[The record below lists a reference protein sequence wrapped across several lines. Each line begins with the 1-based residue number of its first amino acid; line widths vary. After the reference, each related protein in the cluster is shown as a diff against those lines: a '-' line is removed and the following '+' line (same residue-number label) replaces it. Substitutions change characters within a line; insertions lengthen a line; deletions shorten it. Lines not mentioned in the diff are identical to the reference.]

1 MLALLL
7 SVGVLLCAVL
17 EANAHTVVLK
27 GATIIDVDS
36 YGNSTRDLPDAVIVI
51 TDGTI
56 AAVGSRRTVDLPR
69 GATVIDVTGKYLLPA
84 LCDSFIGVANQ
95 SIADAMLYMGVTTAL
110 GAPQGADNVYFEPA
124 RGPRVLKRMM
134 ITGYSAESAA
144 PLRVDKSDLP
154 LRDSDLIAQMDRY
167 ATSGVRVFHLAQSLQ
182 PRQTALILLHAKQLG
197 VATVGELANTPYP
210 DAIRAGISALLHS
223 PRYALAL
230 ADSQRQAAVA
240 ADPFG
245 AARNAFYKWLED
257 IDANENAVRAYAQL
271 LATSKVGLIPTL
283 AMVAREDTA
292 QRVPAT
298 EPVLK
303 ILVRNKNAVVN
314 RREPPNP
321 IGPLLSE
328 NLLRIEQVYAKAG
341 VHYLTGG
348 GTHYGQLPGRSI
360 HAEMKMLVRIGLTP
374 RQAIAAAT
382 SNFASIYGFKDVGS
396 LKPGSRGDLIV
407 LDADP
412 LVEISNTSKIHSAYV
427 GGTVVDRDAL
437 LENRDGR

>member
-1 MLALLL
+1 MHVLLL
-7 SVGVLLCAVL
+7 SVGVFLCAVL
-17 EANAHTVVLK
+17 QANAHTVVLK
-27 GATIIDVDS
+27 GATLIDVDN

-56 AAVGSRRTVDLPR
+56 TAVGSRRTVEVPR
-69 GATVIDVTGKYLLPA
+69 GATVVEVTGKYLLPG

-110 GAPQGADNVYFEPA
+110 GAPQGADNVFFEPA
-124 RGPRVLKRMM
+124 RGPRVLKRRA

-154 LRDSDLIAQMDRY
+154 LRDSDLIAQMDGY
-167 ATSGVRVFHLAQSLQ
+167 ATSGVRVFHLLHSLQ
-182 PRQTALILLHAKQLG
+182 PRQTAVILLHAKELRIP
-197 VATVGELANTPYP
+197 TIGELANTPYP
-210 DAIRAGISALLHS
+210 AAIRDGISALLHS

-245 AARNAFYKWLED
+245 LARNAFYKWLED
-257 IDANENAVRAYAQL
+257 LDASENAIRAYAQL

-283 AMVAREDTA
+283 AMVAGEDTA

-298 EPVLK
+298 EPVLR
-303 ILVRNKNAVVN
+303 ILARNEDPAAN

-321 IGPLLSE
+321 IGQLLSE
-328 NLLRIEQVYAKAG
+328 NLLRIERVYAKAG

-396 LKPGSRGDLIV
+396 VKPGSPGDLIV

-412 LVEISNTSKIHSAYV
+412 RVEIANTSKIHSVYV
-427 GGTVVDRDAL
+427 SGNVIDRDAL
-437 LENRDGR
+437 LANRGGR